1 MTTIAVIGMGDM
13 GSGLAARL
21 VEKGAR
27 VVTTLDGRSARSG
40 ERAAAAGVEVREGD
54 AALAAA
60 EIVLSVVPP
69 AVAPAVAGRMR
80 PHLMAASAAPV
91 FVDCNAIAPSTVK
104 DMAEPYAA
112 AGLTFVDAS
121 IIGGPPRPGDVGP
134 RLYMSGP
141 AAAAAATL
149 ATHGLDARLVSEAI
163 GDASALKMSY
173 AGITKGFQ
181 ALASAMALGAFRNG
195 VGGALIEELR
205 FSQGETYARLCRQ
218 LPGMYAKA
226 YRWDGEMREIAKFL
240 EPEAGSVAMLSG
252 AADLFER
259 IAKAFASGADSEI
272 MEILNGF
279 VSAEPATPGG
289 DNVVRMSRRT

>member
-27 VVTTLDGRSARSG
+27 VVTSLDGRSARSG
-40 ERAAAAGVEVREGD
+40 ERAATAGVEVCGGD
-54 AALAAA
+54 AALASA

-69 AVAPAVAGRMR
+69 AVAPAVAERLL
-80 PHLMAASAAPV
+80 PHLGAAEAAPV
-91 FVDCNAIAPSTVK
+91 FVDCNAIAPETVK
-104 DMAEPYAA
+104 AMAGPYAA
-112 AGLTFVDAS
+112 AGLTLVDAS
-121 IIGGPPRPGDVGP
+121 IIGGPPRPGEASP
-134 RLYMSGP
+134 RLYMSGN
-141 AAAAAATL
+141 AEATAETL
-149 ATHGLDARLVSEAI
+149 AAHGLDARLVSEAI

-240 EPEAGSVAMLSG
+240 EPESGSVAMLSG

-259 IAKAFASGADSEI
+259 IAAAYASGADSEI
-272 MEILNGF
+272 MEILNEF
-279 VSAEPATPGG
+279 VRPQPATPGG
-289 DNVVRMSRRT
+289 DNIVRMGKQS